1 MINSC
6 SLTWVDT
13 VGCHVCLRLQ
23 LCQVGRVAMMQCLYD
38 CQRACF
44 WPRARAPSQP
54 FSPPFPLHPP
64 PRCPRPYAWS
74 YCFHCHTISSTTDL
88 FSPALMRRNYLQ
100 ASNKPRPI
108 LHVHTCSR
116 AWCQS
121 QAGCD
126 SAEAKC
132 QRRNGWRERGG
143 RRITRG
149 AGFCGSAHFKRSS
162 GACWLSGSF
171 VRGGKGQT
179 QGCYTFIEMLC
190 GKNTPDTHL
199 SVAALFV
206 IGLRG
211 TRRTLV

>member
-1 MINSC
+1 MSINEIPHSQHERVYLLYRVINDILHHISAMINSC

-13 VGCHVCLRLQ
+13 VRCHVCLRLQ

-116 AWCQS
+116 ARCQS
-121 QAGCD
+121 PVGVIQQKQ
-126 SAEAKC
+126 SASVGTDGG
-132 QRRNGWRERGG
+132 NGEGG
-143 RRITRG
+143 
-149 AGFCGSAHFKRSS
+149 
-162 GACWLSGSF
+162 
-171 VRGGKGQT
+171 
-179 QGCYTFIEMLC
+179 E
-190 GKNTPDTHL
+190 
-199 SVAALFV
+199 
-206 IGLRG
+206 
-211 TRRTLV
+211 